1 MAFLPSMIYGAGL
14 AFTLGG
20 LIAGTNILS
29 TWVTGQPLTTMI
41 TDKTGLPP
49 VGVVCWQHLVFY
61 PTPLAEQV

>member
-1 MAFLPSMIYGAGL
+1 MGFVNSMMIGAGI

-41 TDKTGLPP
+41 TDKTGLPSG
-49 VGVVCWQHLVFY
+49 GV
-61 PTPLAEQV
+61 A

>member
-1 MAFLPSMIYGAGL
+1 MFVRSMIMGAGL

-41 TDKTGLPP
+41 VNKTGLPA
-49 VGVVCWQHLVFY
+49 GG
-61 PTPLAEQV
+61 PL